1 MKLRTLLLLGL
12 TLALLLAGCSR
23 ATPTPDAAPV
33 AAEQAEA
40 PAEPTEAPAEEA
52 PAAAPT
58 DAAAGET
65 AAEAAPAAQTAVIS
79 VGVNAQFEPFVYL
92 DANGNLAGFDIDI
105 MNALNAVMD
114 FEVAYE
120 NTTFEALFTDLESGR
135 LDAAISAIT
144 VTDGRKERV
153 DFTEPYFASGL
164 SPVSYF
170 SAGQALTTRTDN
182 TTITGVDSL
191 IEGVK
196 LGVKQGTT
204 GAEYAAAN
212 TTAEIVPFEEATP
225 MLQALVNGDID
236 AAILDT
242 PVIIRFIKSNPGASI
257 KLTGGPITEE
267 VYAIAVN
274 KERPQVLAGLNEG
287 LQKLQED
294 GTYDAIYTK
303 WFGAP

>member
-1 MKLRTLLLLGL
+1 MKLRTLLLLGMI
-12 TLALLLAGCSR
+12 LALLLAGCSR
-23 ATPTPDAAPV
+23 STPTPEAAPV
-33 AAEQAEA
+33 AEE
-40 PAEPTEAPAEEA
+40 PAAT
-52 PAAAPT
+52 PAAAADEPADEAAT
-58 DAAAGET
+58 DEADEGAAEGET
-65 AAEAAPAAQTAVIS
+65 AAAQTAVIN

-120 NTTFEALFTDLESGR
+120 NTTFEALFTDLESGQI
-135 LDAAISAIT
+135 DAAISAIT
-144 VTDGRKERV
+144 VTDARKERV

-170 SAGQALTTRTDN
+170 SAGQSLATRTDN

-191 IEGVK
+191 AEGVK
-196 LGVKQGTT
+196 VGVKQGTT

-212 TTAEIVPFEEATP
+212 TTAEIVPFEESTP
-225 MLQALVNGDID
+225 LLQALVNGDVD
-236 AAILDT
+236 AVILDA

-267 VYAIAVN
+267 VYAIAVG
-274 KERPQVLAGLNEG
+274 KERPQVLEGLNEG
-287 LQKLQED
+287 LQIIQED

>member
-1 MKLRTLLLLGL
+1 MKLRTLLLFGMI
-12 TLALLLAGCSR
+12 LALLLAGCSR
-23 ATPTPDAAPV
+23 STPTPEAAPV
-33 AAEQAEA
+33 A
-40 PAEPTEAPAEEA
+40 EE
-52 PAAAPT
+52 PAATPA
-58 DAAAGET
+58 DAADEPADEAATDGADEGAAEGAAEGVAEGET
-65 AAEAAPAAQTAVIS
+65 AAAQTAVIT

-120 NTTFEALFTDLESGR
+120 NTTFEALFTDLESGQI
-135 LDAAISAIT
+135 DAAISAIT
-144 VTDGRKERV
+144 VTDARKERV

-170 SAGQALTTRTDN
+170 SAGQ
-182 TTITGVDSL
+182 SL
-191 IEGVK
+191 
-196 LGVKQGTT
+196 
-204 GAEYAAAN
+204 AN
-212 TTAEIVPFEEATP
+212 TTAEIVPFEESTP
-225 MLQALVNGDID
+225 LLQALVNGDID
-236 AAILDT
+236 AVILDA

-267 VYAIAVN
+267 VYAIAVG
-274 KERPQVLAGLNEG
+274 KERPQVLDGLNEG
-287 LQKLQED
+287 LQIIQED